1 MLIGL
6 KKRPV
11 SSITGEW
18 LDSAFALS
26 SALQT
31 EPEEL
36 WTEKQRG
43 MALGR
48 NSREVSMSEDA
59 VAQLASG
66 NGTEQMVQ
74 KVLTSK
80 EVAKTLE
87 VLTPRQQDII
97 NRRFF
102 DGETL
107 DEVAAHHGV
116 HRERIR
122 QIEAGALRK
131 LKHPRNARLLKDIY
145 EEGASYG

>member
-1 MLIGL
+1 
-6 KKRPV
+6 
-11 SSITGEW
+11 
-18 LDSAFALS
+18 
-26 SALQT
+26 
-31 EPEEL
+31 
-36 WTEKQRG
+36 
-43 MALGR
+43 
-48 NSREVSMSEDA
+48 MSEDA